1 MLKRSKFEDDVA
13 KKYPNLEYEN
23 DKLTYVVPAKKR
35 TYNPDWKIR
44 DKVYIETK
52 GKLDRDTIEKMLL
65 VKAQNPDV
73 TIYIM
78 FQKGN
83 NKLRRGSKTTYL
95 DWAKKN
101 GFIAACWQQTKGTI
115 PPEWFETE
123 NNNKDD

>member
-13 KKYPNLEYEN
+13 KKYPNLEYES
-23 DKLTYVVPAKKR
+23 DKLTYVVPSKKR

-83 NKLRRGSKTTYL
+83 NKLRRGSKT
-95 DWAKKN
+95 
-101 GFIAACWQQTKGTI
+101 
-115 PPEWFETE
+115 
-123 NNNKDD
+123 